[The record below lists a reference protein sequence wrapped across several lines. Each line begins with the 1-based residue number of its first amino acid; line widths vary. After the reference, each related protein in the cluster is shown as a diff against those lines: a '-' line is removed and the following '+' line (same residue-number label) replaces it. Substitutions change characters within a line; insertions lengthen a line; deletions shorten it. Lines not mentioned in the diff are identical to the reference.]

1 MSSKSQRTESPIV
14 PLEIGQQIEMTAV
27 RTGFQ
32 GEGVARF
39 EGFAVFVD
47 GLMPGETAIVKVT
60 EVKPRFAKGE
70 ILKLLTKSQ
79 ERVDPRC
86 PAFGVCGGC
95 QVQHMTYEAQIIWK
109 RQLVVDALE
118 RIGHFDAEFAS
129 VVVEPMKPMETPWR
143 YRNKVSLM
151 AAPKGQGFI
160 AGFVEEGTHE
170 PVVLSE
176 CFIRPEMQDEMVKV
190 LVALLRRFHVEA
202 FNEKTGNGQLR
213 QIRIRSTKHGDTM
226 VVMASVKPLKDG
238 PTIAKALAETLFT
251 SGRVVSVV
259 EEVIRFSK
267 KSRRSSDVVEE
278 HVLFGASELVES
290 ILGLDFYVSAQSFLQ
305 VNPEQTE
312 VLYQT
317 ALEMAELSGRETV
330 VDLYAGIGTLSLVA
344 AKLAGKVIGVENVP
358 DAVKDAKRNSERNGV
373 QNAEFYLGLAE
384 KVLPDLVQKGLTADV
399 VMLDPPRAGCK
410 PEVIDAMIGTGAN
423 RIVYVSCNPSTLARD
438 LALLVSRGYTL
449 QRLVPVDLFPQTYHV
464 ECVALLSH

>member
-1 MSSKSQRTESPIV
+1 MNSKSQRTEPSIV

-47 GLMPGETAIVKVT
+47 GLMPGETAIVKVK
-60 EVKPRFAKGE
+60 EIKNSFARAE
-70 ILKLLTKSQ
+70 IIQLLTKSH
-79 ERVDPRC
+79 ERVEPRC
-86 PAFGVCGGC
+86 PAFDVCGGC
-95 QVQHMTYEAQIIWK
+95 QVQHMTYEAQTSWK

-118 RIGHFDAEFAS
+118 RISHFDVEFAS
-129 VVVEPMKPMETPWR
+129 VVVEPVKPMETPWR

-151 AAPKGQGFI
+151 TAPKGQGFI

-170 PVVLSE
+170 PVALSE
-176 CFIRPEMQDEMVKV
+176 CYIRPEMQDEMVTR
-190 LVALLRRFHVEA
+190 LLALLRNFHVEA
-202 FNEKTGNGQLR
+202 FNEKTGNGQVR
-213 QIRIRSTKHGDTM
+213 HIRIRSTKYGETM
-226 VVMASVKPLKDG
+226 VVIASVMPLKDG
-238 PTIAKALAETLFT
+238 PAIAKALAETLFT

-267 KSRRSSDVVEE
+267 KGRRSSEVAHE
-278 HVLFGASELVES
+278 HVLFGTSELVET

-305 VNPEQTE
+305 VNPVQTE

-317 ALEMAELSGRETV
+317 ALEMANLCGRETL

-344 AKLAGKVIGVENVP
+344 AKLAGKVIGVESVP

-373 QNAEFYLGLAE
+373 QNAEFHLGLAE
-384 KVLPDLVQKGLTADV
+384 KVLPSLVQEGLTADV
-399 VMLDPPRAGCK
+399 VMLDPPRVGCK
-410 PEVIDAMIGTGAN
+410 PEVIDAMIGTGAK

-438 LALLVSRGYTL
+438 LALFVSRGYKL
-449 QRLVPVDLFPQTYHV
+449 QRVVPVDLFPQTYHL
-464 ECVALLSH
+464 ECVALLSK